1 MLCMYNNF
9 IFKRVFIYFFQSALL
24 SKQAQSKASEKEER
38 AIKLL
43 TQFRQKFAQVNSMY
57 ISF

>member
-1 MLCMYNNF
+1 MYNNF

>member
-1 MLCMYNNF
+1 MYGSYF
-9 IFKRVFIYFFQSALL
+9 IFKIVFSFQSALL

-57 ISF
+57 ISFCKY